1 MRVKQYLENLNR
13 SLRDPKTKQ
22 LPVDSQE
29 LIGLLSEELE
39 ILSGEFQ
46 WDWAASPIRPVIRT
60 TVGKRE
66 YPLPVDFGLNFARGA
81 DRSGEAFVVTL
92 SDTNSET
99 LFSYE
104 SPARFYSRNL
114 LAESNN
120 RPSVYTIRTDP
131 MQGRRLLVM
140 SSPPDSNGDTGYY
153 EVNGLYVPTTW
164 HFDDDDQILPV
175 PGNSALLKHRVLARV
190 YEKRDKG
197 LHAFHD
203 QMARRALSSLLMQQ
217 ARSRRTRIAPRL
229 SRRQSGNTYSLL
241 THRR

>member
-1 MRVKQYLENLNR
+1 M
-13 SLRDPKTKQ
+13 RDPKTKQ

-46 WDWAASPIRPVIRT
+46 WDWAASPIRPAIRT
-60 TVGKRE
+60 TTGKRE
-66 YPLPVDFGLNFARGA
+66 YALPADFGLNFARGA

-92 SDTNSET
+92 SDTAGES
-99 LFSYE
+99 LFAYE

-131 MQGRRLLVM
+131 TTGRRLMVM
-140 SSPPDSNGDTGYY
+140 SSPPDANGDTGYY

-164 HFDDDDQILPV
+164 HFEDDDQILPV
-175 PGNSALLKHRVLARV
+175 PGNSALLKHRVLSRV
-190 YEKRDKG
+190 YEQRDKG

-203 QMARRALSSLLMQQ
+203 SMARRALSSLLMAQ
-217 ARSRRTRIAPRL
+217 ARSRRFSIAPRL
-229 SRRQSGNTYSLL
+229 SRRQSGNTYSLT